1 MQLFMKFNLF
11 ALLILGH
18 SLAAQNIPEVDWT
31 ELQKTK
37 PWEATQYYEP
47 VPPVITPNQDDLPP
61 SDAIVLFDGNN
72 LDAWKAPIFGY
83 GVNME
88 QISAMAKAMYEL
100 DYDGRKAAPWEVKS
114 GQMIVVPGSGSLET
128 SERFGDVQLHME
140 WLAPVDPGKESQ
152 QYSNSGVFFMGL
164 YEVQILNNY
173 ENSTYVNGQVG
184 SIYKQH
190 PPLINASRPPGEW
203 QEYDIVFTAPRFD
216 KDGSLRSPAYITVL
230 HNGVLTQNHVELIG
244 PTCYIGQPHYTPH
257 PEKLPISLQDHGNKV
272 RFRNIWI
279 RNL

>member
-128 SERFGDVQLHME
+128 SERFGGI
-140 WLAPVDPGKESQ
+140 PSSKPS
-152 QYSNSGVFFMGL
+152 F
-164 YEVQILNNY
+164 
-173 ENSTYVNGQVG
+173 
-184 SIYKQH
+184 
-190 PPLINASRPPGEW
+190 
-203 QEYDIVFTAPRFD
+203 
-216 KDGSLRSPAYITVL
+216 
-230 HNGVLTQNHVELIG
+230 
-244 PTCYIGQPHYTPH
+244 
-257 PEKLPISLQDHGNKV
+257 
-272 RFRNIWI
+272 
-279 RNL
+279 